1 MFRLLRYFS
10 ISSAIAITVVTAV
23 LLLLHHQSA
32 INDLLRFGEAQ
43 NEALTRSLA
52 NSVWPKYSSYV
63 ATTSGMD
70 AIALRANPR
79 TKDIGQDVMKLAS
92 GLPVLKVKIYNLDGL
107 TVFSSEARQIG
118 EDKRDN
124 EGFVTARNG
133 RVATELTYRGTFS
146 AFEQVVVKRDVLS
159 SYVPVRDGENQ
170 VNGVFEIYTDVTP
183 FRKIVDETTL
193 RILIGLLVI
202 SGALYGVFY
211 MIIRHAD
218 TVLRKQNAE
227 LLNIHEDLR
236 HAKEQAELAN
246 RAKSEFLSSMS
257 HELRTPLNAIL
268 GFSEL
273 IKEEKF
279 GPLANDRY
287 AEYIDDIHRAGQHLL
302 ELISEVLDISA
313 IEAGKLD
320 LDEENLDIGALAV
333 AAFRMVQTRAEAG
346 DVDLVASLDPSL
358 PSLFAD
364 ERRVKQILL
373 NLLSNAVKFTP
384 RGGRV
389 RFEARREDDGSVS
402 LAVADT
408 GIGMDDDG
416 LAKAMTKFGQVEGG
430 LDRKYEGTGLGLPLV
445 RDLMEAHGGTLE
457 LRSEKGVGT
466 TATVRFPKDR
476 WRQQGSE

>member
-1 MFRLLRYFS
+1 M
-10 ISSAIAITVVTAV
+10 
-23 LLLLHHQSA
+23 
-32 INDLLRFGEAQ
+32 
-43 NEALTRSLA
+43 
-52 NSVWPKYSSYV
+52 
-63 ATTSGMD
+63 
-70 AIALRANPR
+70 
-79 TKDIGQDVMKLAS
+79 
-92 GLPVLKVKIYNLDGL
+92 
-107 TVFSSEARQIG
+107 
-118 EDKRDN
+118 
-124 EGFVTARNG
+124 
-133 RVATELTYRGTFS
+133 
-146 AFEQVVVKRDVLS
+146 
-159 SYVPVRDGENQ
+159 
-170 VNGVFEIYTDVTP
+170 
-183 FRKIVDETTL
+183 
-193 RILIGLLVI
+193 I
-202 SGALYGVFY
+202 SGALYGFFY

-218 TVLRKQNAE
+218 SVLRKQNAE
-227 LLNIHEDLR
+227 LLNIHEDL
-236 HAKEQAELAN
+236 HQAKEQAELAN
-246 RAKSEFLSSMS
+246 RAKSDFLSSMS

-268 GFSEL
+268 GFSGL

-279 GPLANDRY
+279 GPIGNDRY
-287 AEYIDDIHRAGQHLL
+287 AEYIDDIHGAGQHLL

-333 AAFRMVQTRAEAG
+333 AAFRMVRTRAEAG

-358 PSLFAD
+358 PALFAD